1 MKKQNDGAMC
11 LRGTPS
17 VEGMQAGV
25 YWWRAPA
32 PDEAKA
38 GKLADLVSAAAF
50 GLFKRIGRHPL
61 SLSPT
66 TFVTQESC
74 HA

>member
-1 MKKQNDGAMC
+1 MKKQNDGAIC

-38 GKLADLVSAAAF
+38 GKRANSVFAAVF
-50 GLFKRIGRHPL
+50 GSRKRIGHHPL
-61 SLSPT
+61 SLSPP